1 MTFLVLTVCFG
12 LLLLVWSANQFV
24 DGASAMAKRFGVPA
38 LLIGMLIIGFGT
50 SLPEL
55 MVSAQS
61 AYEGKPGL
69 AIGNA
74 YGSNIGNIALIL
86 GLTAL
91 LRPVTVQSRVLRTEL
106 PVLAGV
112 SVVALSQAWDLKIT
126 PGEAVVLLS
135 LFGVLFAW
143 SIWKGSRTQDDA
155 FSLEM
160 QAELAAKPSSIWLAL
175 IRLIGGLLC
184 LLASSR
190 MLVWGASQIAISLG
204 VSDLV
209 IGLTIVAIGTSLPE
223 LASSIAASRKGEHDI
238 VLGNLV
244 GSNLFNTLAVVGLA
258 GAGQGITLEPAVL
271 YRDLPIMLALTL
283 SVFVLGYGWRGPGRI
298 NRVEGTFLLLIY
310 SAYLG
315 WLFRWAAV

>member
-24 DGASAMAKRFGVPA
+24 DGASAMAKGLGVPA